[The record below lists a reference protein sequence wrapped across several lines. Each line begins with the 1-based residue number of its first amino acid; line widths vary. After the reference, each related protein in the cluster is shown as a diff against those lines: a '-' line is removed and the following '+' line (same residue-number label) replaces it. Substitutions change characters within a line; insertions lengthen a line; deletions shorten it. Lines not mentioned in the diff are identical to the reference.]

1 MAVLARLKR
10 DACNVQARGLGS
22 AAGAGF
28 GVGTRA
34 SAGASAGAR
43 AGARVAARVGASM
56 RVRGP
61 ARSCDA
67 SRGVQLP
74 KHDDEAEQVTD
85 VTGDAKD
92 VHEHDG
98 WVARSRS
105 RRCRS
110 VRARVTRR
118 RARWWRA
125 RGDEGVYAYGRPAAR
140 AVVIIIASCTLP
152 DLSFGSSHG
161 TEEARSWRNFSSD
174 PDRRAAPATRR
185 WPIRLEAR
193 RPLPHGSQP

>member
-1 MAVLARLKR
+1 MR
-10 DACNVQARGLGS
+10 ARGLGS

-43 AGARVAARVGASM
+43 AGARAAARVGASM

-98 WVARSRS
+98 CVARSRS
-105 RRCRS
+105 GRCRS

-118 RARWWRA
+118 QRAS
-125 RGDEGVYAYGRPAAR
+125 GVPAATKGCKHTDGLQDWR
-140 AVVIIIASCTLP
+140 RVVDAVLITLACCDASR
-152 DLSFGSSHG
+152 FVYGNHAF
-161 TEEARSWRNFSSD
+161 TEAPSWRNFSSFD
-174 PDRRAAPATRR
+174 AAIAVSPASRTTRVE
-185 WPIRLEAR
+185 WPVRLEAR
-193 RPLPHGSQP
+193 RPLPHGSRP